1 MHKGL
6 AKETTQEGGPGL
18 KWGWAIYDIIFE
30 YICADEMNEHH
41 LQIWFEKQRARDLSP
56 TVCSCPIHTAV
67 NPSINL
73 PLGDVLYHESGDFCD
88 SFSWL

>member
-41 LQIWFEKQRARDLSP
+41 LQI
-56 TVCSCPIHTAV
+56 
-67 NPSINL
+67 
-73 PLGDVLYHESGDFCD
+73 
-88 SFSWL
+88 

>member
-1 MHKGL
+1 MALLQPSAPEGGMLHEKTKDLRQGEMHKGL

-41 LQIWFEKQRARDLSP
+41 LQI
-56 TVCSCPIHTAV
+56 
-67 NPSINL
+67 
-73 PLGDVLYHESGDFCD
+73 
-88 SFSWL
+88 